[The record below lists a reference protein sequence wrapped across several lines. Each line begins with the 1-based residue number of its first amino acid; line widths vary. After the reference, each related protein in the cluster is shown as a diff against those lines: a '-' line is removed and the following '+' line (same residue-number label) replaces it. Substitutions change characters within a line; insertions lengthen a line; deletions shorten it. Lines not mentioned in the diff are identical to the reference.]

1 MKAYCFECKDR
12 EEYLIT
18 ENVERDTIKGISF
31 SMKQRHAFC
40 NKCGSEVL
48 PEEVVSQNVMI
59 AHEAYRKASGS
70 IMVSEIQAILDMYD
84 IGANPLSQLL
94 GWGENTIERQMK
106 HTVPDKEHTEQLKR
120 LFNPLNMV
128 DLLVKKGDRLSN
140 TAFKKAAL
148 ATIALAESMINSSVD
163 CQSTTSFC
171 LADKTDEYGGEI
183 SAEEMKSE
191 SSFTVS
197 FSSSPQSNLVAS
209 SPFDSPI
216 AA

>member
-12 EEYLIT
+12 EEYRIT
-18 ENVERDTIKGISF
+18 ENVERDTVKGISF
-31 SMKQRHAFC
+31 LMKQRHAFC
-40 NKCGSEVL
+40 KKCGSEVL
-48 PEEVVSQNVMI
+48 PEEIVNQNVII

-70 IMVSEIQAILDMYD
+70 IMVSEIQTILNMYD

-94 GWGENTIERQMK
+94 GWGENTVERQMK

-128 DLLVKKGDRLSN
+128 DLLVKQGDRLSKA
-140 TAFKKAAL
+140 AFKKAAL
-148 ATIALAESMINSSVD
+148 AAIALAENMINSSVN

-171 LADKTDEYGGEI
+171 MANNTEEGSGEI
-183 SAEEMKSE
+183 SAEEIKGE